1 MGPME
6 KKYLTAMAAAAAL
19 MLTLAGCGKQ
29 EGEYS
34 PKDKISNIYTT
45 STIEESYNDGDDLSH
60 RTEMNTS
67 QSWTWDG
74 DHVKRIAYYDAD
86 GSLVQSVAFDYDEDD
101 RLLRTEGVESHVYAL
116 YTYTDKHLSAINGY
130 TADGTL
136 AYTIEVTHDGDKIKK
151 VTTTY
156 LDLTKKGAL
165 DALPQGMI
173 PAEMRSKKS
182 GDSTVETA
190 ELEYNGKNVDNILRT
205 DSYGDRYKTY
215 YSYDRKDNPLRGF
228 YESLGQDFT
237 ACSRN
242 NVIQAQDAYGR
253 KIEYTYT
260 YSGRKPTQCV
270 AREESRNGNYRQVT
284 TTTTRWEY
292 L

>member
-1 MGPME
+1 MI
-6 KKYLTAMAAAAAL
+6 KNTIFQFSILAVAL
-19 MLTLAGCGKQ
+19 LLAGCSKQ
-29 EGEYS
+29 EGVYE
-34 PKDKISNIYTT
+34 PKNKIAAVYT
-45 STIEESYNDGDDLSH
+45 STTTEEYYNDGEDLSH
-60 RTEMNTS
+60 RNEVAEYKAEAW
-67 QSWTWDG
+67 QWDG
-74 DHVKRIAYYDAD
+74 ERVKTIAYYDAD
-86 GSLVQSVAFDYDEDD
+86 GFLSRTLAFSYDEDD
-101 RLLRTEGVESHVYAL
+101 RLLRTEGVESRDYAI

-136 AYTIEVTHDGDKIKK
+136 AYTIEVTHDGDKITK

-156 LDLTKKGAL
+156 RDLTKKGAL
-165 DALPQGMI
+165 AALPQGMI

-182 GDSTVETA
+182 SDSTVETA

>member
-1 MGPME
+1 MM
-6 KKYLTAMAAAAAL
+6 KNTIFQFSILAVAL
-19 MLTLAGCGKQ
+19 LLAGCGKQ
-29 EGEYS
+29 EGVYE
-34 PKDKISNIYTT
+34 PKNKIAAVYT
-45 STIEESYNDGDDLSH
+45 STTTEEYYNDGEDLSH
-60 RTEMNTS
+60 RNEVAEYKAEAW
-67 QSWTWDG
+67 QWDG
-74 DHVKRIAYYDAD
+74 ERVKTIAYYDAD
-86 GSLVQSVAFDYDEDD
+86 GSLSRTLAFAYDEDD
-101 RLLRTEGVESHVYAL
+101 RLLRTEGVESRDYAL
-116 YTYTDKHLSAINGY
+116 YTYTDNHLSAINGY

-156 LDLTKKGAL
+156 RDLTKKGAL

-190 ELEYNGKNVDNILRT
+190 ELEYNGKNVDNILRS

-215 YSYDRKDNPLRGF
+215 YSYDRKENPLRGF

-237 ACSRN
+237 ACSKN

-253 KIEYTYT
+253 KITYTYT
-260 YSGRKPTQCV
+260 YDGKRPTLCT
-270 AREESRNGNYRQVT
+270 ASETTANGNYRQVS